1 MVSPHDDEAEDDVLP
16 GEPSDEDLAEIESVD
31 DGELSLDALEDIEE
45 DENAGHRVVTF
56 DGRDDGERYFDGAYF
71 DE

>member
-1 MVSPHDDEAEDDVLP
+1 MTAPYDEDMADEDDVEGVPAAIL
-16 GEPSDEDLAEIESVD
+16 SEDD
-31 DGELSLDALEDIEE
+31 DAELSLDALEEIEE